1 MSLLEKYVKSEKEN
15 KEKKVYYV
23 RIDEDKAE
31 ILEKIAKE
39 HNTKVSKIIQNFLED
54 IVAEYLQNQ
63 KK

>member
-1 MSLLEKYVKSEKEN
+1 MSLLEKYVKPEKEN

>member
-1 MSLLEKYVKSEKEN
+1 MSLLEKYVKPEKEN

-31 ILEKIAKE
+31 VLEKIAKE